1 MLTVVNV
8 IQWQNKSKILK
19 ASPQYWCYYSYLTFF
34 IIVKNCD
41 TLRLLINWN
50 ISRLLENNS
59 SDDENLLHTT
69 RDAKSCK
76 IHQHGKI
83 KREHISNRTC
93 LKNSFFSQVARKRV
107 KGSPFLPSLEIVR
120 SFPGSCGSCSGKLA
134 IILWNFKVL
143 KTLEICWVYT
153 FRVLLKIPW
162 NSSKKNSMRI
172 STSKSSRTYRCSEL
186 LGDSFQQQSL
196 CPNELETGS
205 IILIKYKEKS
215 IQPGTLSNHIVCSI
229 YQI

>member
-41 TLRLLINWN
+41 TLPLLINWN

-83 KREHISNRTC
+83 KREHISNRNC
-93 LKNSFFSQVARKRV
+93 LKNSFFSQVACKRV

-120 SFPGSCGSCSGKLA
+120 SFPGSCGPCSGKHA
-134 IILWNFKVL
+134 VTLWNFKVFL
-143 KTLEICWVYT
+143 KLWKYAKFTLSEYCSKYLGIPRKRTAWEYLQVRLST
-153 FRVLLKIPW
+153 FRTPW
-162 NSSKKNSMRI
+162 RFISSSSNI
-172 STSKSSRTYRCSEL
+172 S
-186 LGDSFQQQSL
+186 
-196 CPNELETGS
+196 N
-205 IILIKYKEKS
+205 
-215 IQPGTLSNHIVCSI
+215 QPGTPNKFLCPHTFFK
-229 YQI
+229 YQCWSMPLIK